1 MGGAS
6 KTSQSSAKDRELV
19 KGTARKQEDRKMSP
33 ASLYVQEASW
43 HVAPADAPEAANHRE
58 YEAQV
63 CNDSAWD
70 VSIVLANEGGRR
82 ATEGMRLPCA

>member
-1 MGGAS
+1 MGEAS
-6 KTSQSSAKDRELV
+6 KTSQSSAEDRELV
-19 KGTARKQEDRKMSP
+19 KGTAGKQEDREKL
-33 ASLYVQEASW
+33 AVSLYVQEASW
-43 HVAPADAPEAANHRE
+43 RVAAADAPEAANHRE

-63 CNDSAWD
+63 WNDSAWD

>member
-43 HVAPADAPEAANHRE
+43 RVAAADAPGAAIHRG
-58 YEAQV
+58 YEAQDW
-63 CNDSAWD
+63 NDSAWD
-70 VSIVLANEGGRR
+70 VSCVYGK
-82 ATEGMRLPCA
+82 